1 MTERKGGLSP
11 QAREFVAV
19 GASVGAGCHPCVT
32 HHLKAGAEAGLGA
45 QELEAA
51 ITAAERVIADSSA
64 RMAQHARRQ
73 LPAPA
78 GSAGADGPAVAV
90 ALAALGAAV
99 AANSM
104 PNIERYL
111 TEAAQLDVSGGEL
124 TDAVNV
130 AHEVQRN
137 AARIHAQRTGELLDA
152 PPAAGQTAAASAAAG
167 QEGEC
172 EESCPCHD
180 DDGSVGTGPAPAQD
194 GIPAGEATPAAGGC
208 ADAAAAEDEP
218 PAATASQ
225 PPQAAAGQDD
235 AARTPMGGCTPT
247 PAMLSA
253 CCAGMTPILQALCW
267 VRRAVS
273 PLRNARWTP
282 AQGVP
287 RVSGSG

>member
-1 MTERKGGLSP
+1 MTESKGGLSP

-19 GASVGAGCHPCVT
+19 GASVGAGCYPCVT

-45 QELEAA
+45 QALLAA
-51 ITAAERVIADSSA
+51 ITAAERVTADSSA

-78 GSAGADGPAVAV
+78 ANAGADGPAGAA

-111 TEAAQLDVSGGEL
+111 TEAAEL
-124 TDAVNV
+124 EMSRDELADAVNV

-137 AARIHAQRTGELLDA
+137 AARIHAQRTGKLLDA
-152 PPAAGQTAAASAAAG
+152 PPAAGQRPAAPAAAG

-180 DDGSVGTGPAPAQD
+180 DDGNGGTGPVPAQD
-194 GIPAGEATPAAGGC
+194 GTPAGEATPAAGGC
-208 ADAAAAEDEP
+208 AGAAAAEDEP
-218 PAATASQ
+218 PAATAGR
-225 PPQAAAGQDD
+225 PPQAAAGQGD
-235 AARTPMGGCTPT
+235 AAGTPMGACTPT

-253 CCAGMTPILQALCW
+253 YCAGM
-267 VRRAVS
+267 
-273 PLRNARWTP
+273 P
-282 AQGVP
+282 A
-287 RVSGSG
+287 

>member
-19 GASVGAGCHPCVT
+19 GASIGAGCHPCVT

-137 AARIHAQRTGELLDA
+137 AARIHAQRTGEPGRRA
-152 PPAAGQTAAASAAAG
+152 SARRAARATTTTAASAPARRR
-167 QEGEC
+167 
-172 EESCPCHD
+172 PR
-180 DDGSVGTGPAPAQD
+180 TGYQLARQRRRLGDAPTR
-194 GIPAGEATPAAGGC
+194 PLRRTNRPRP
-208 ADAAAAEDEP
+208 P
-218 PAATASQ
+218 PASRRRRL
-225 PPQAAAGQDD
+225 P
-235 AARTPMGGCTPT
+235 ARTMRRERPWAGARQRRRCFP
-247 PAMLSA
+247 PA
-253 CCAGMTPILQALCW
+253 
-267 VRRAVS
+267 V
-273 PLRNARWTP
+273 P
-282 AQGVP
+282 A
-287 RVSGSG
+287 

>member
-1 MTERKGGLSP
+1 MIVVERAHPTSVHPDDSTDMRLSPGQPYGACPCLLRTCWCIPFAVWLVFSGEPITRRRRAVEMTERKGGLSP

-19 GASVGAGCHPCVT
+19 GASIGAGCHPCVT

-152 PPAAGQTAAASAAAG
+152 PP
-167 QEGEC
+167 
-172 EESCPCHD
+172 
-180 DDGSVGTGPAPAQD
+180 
-194 GIPAGEATPAAGGC
+194 
-208 ADAAAAEDEP
+208 
-218 PAATASQ
+218 
-225 PPQAAAGQDD
+225 
-235 AARTPMGGCTPT
+235 
-247 PAMLSA
+247 
-253 CCAGMTPILQALCW
+253 
-267 VRRAVS
+267 
-273 PLRNARWTP
+273 
-282 AQGVP
+282 
-287 RVSGSG
+287 